1 MQGSNARGGMLAA
14 LSMALVLC
22 AGAASA
28 QTAKD
33 LVGSYTLVSIALEKD
48 GKTVNLFGDGP
59 KGSLTLDASGRFSI
73 IIVRGDLPKFASSN
87 REAGTADENKAIV
100 HGSIGYFGT
109 YTVNA
114 ADKSINLRTEG
125 STFPNWVGTEQKR
138 LFTLTGDEFKY
149 ANPTT
154 TVGAGVVHVVWKRA
168 K

>member
-1 MQGSNARGGMLAA
+1 LALA
-14 LSMALVLC
+14 LS
-22 AGAASA
+22 AGTASA
-28 QTAKD
+28 QSAKD
-33 LVGSYTLVSIALEKD
+33 LIGSYTLVSIALEKD
-48 GKTVNLFGDGP
+48 GKTVNLFGDSP
-59 KGSLTLDASGRFSI
+59 KGSLTLDAGGRFSI
-73 IIVRGDLPKFASSN
+73 IIVRGDLPKLVSGN

-109 YTVNA
+109 YAVNE
-114 ADKSINLRTEG
+114 ADKSINLRTDG

-138 LFTLTGDEFKY
+138 LFTLAGDEFKY